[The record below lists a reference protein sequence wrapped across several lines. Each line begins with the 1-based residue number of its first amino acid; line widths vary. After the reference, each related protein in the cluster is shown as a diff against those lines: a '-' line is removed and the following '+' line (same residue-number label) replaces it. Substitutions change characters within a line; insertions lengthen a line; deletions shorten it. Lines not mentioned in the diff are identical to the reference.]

1 MVVVP
6 ACLPSPPNRWQ
17 PLGKLFLVASTMRSQ
32 PSTAPRRSRRSHGD
46 TLELLFYPRLFIS
59 CCHGGDR
66 PTRKARIAL
75 RRGGWKLPP
84 CRKLGRG
91 PRDGASARSSSKRR
105 GLRAFLPHHHK
116 NMCVPHMP
124 AAKHSPPACLAK
136 THPSACL
143 AHHDISIPCQRT
155 RIGRASPA
163 E

>member
-1 MVVVP
+1 MANAPASVKKHHRVGAHLAPGRALLSESRPPWRTMVY
-6 ACLPSPPNRWQ
+6 NRGLSWG
-17 PLGKLFLVASTMRSQ
+17 PT
-32 PSTAPRRSRRSHGD
+32 PHGD
-46 TLELLFYPRLFIS
+46 TLEFLFYPRLFIS

-143 AHHDISIPCQRT
+143 AHHDMPM
-155 RIGRASPA
+155 P
-163 E
+163 